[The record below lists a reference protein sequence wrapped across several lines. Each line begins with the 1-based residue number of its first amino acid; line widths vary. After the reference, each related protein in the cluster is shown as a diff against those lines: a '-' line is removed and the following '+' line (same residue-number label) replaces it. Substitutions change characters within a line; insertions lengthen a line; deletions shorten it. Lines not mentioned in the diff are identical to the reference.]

1 MSLTLFKT
9 TLKKNWVLLM
19 IFFGVLT
26 MYLTIMVSMYDPND
40 MEAISSMLKLFPE
53 DLMKAMGFSSLVTDL
68 TSYLASWLYGLLMF
82 GFPMVYCIILGNK
95 LVAKLVDNGSFAFLL
110 STPNSRVKI
119 IVTQGI
125 YALVSVAVL
134 FAAVFGLGVL
144 VCEAMLPGGLDVGAF
159 LSLNFTTM
167 LVNMAVMMICFFF
180 SCLFNDTKMS
190 LGFGAGIPIAFILMN
205 MLGGASRDAAVLK
218 NISIYGLYDPIELV
232 KGAEIWGVNLLY
244 SVMIILLFVA
254 SVLVFRKKRLPL

>member
-1 MSLTLFKT
+1 MSYTLFKT
-9 TLKKNWVLLM
+9 TLKKNWILLM
-19 IFFGVLT
+19 IFFAVLT
-26 MYLTIMVSMYDPND
+26 MYLSVMVSMYDPNS
-40 MEAISSMLKLFPE
+40 MEALASMLKLLPQ

-68 TSYLASWLYGLLMF
+68 TGYLASWLYGLLMF

-95 LVAKLVDNGSFAFLL
+95 LVAKLVDNGSFAYLL

-125 YALVSVAVL
+125 YALASVAAL
-134 FAAVFGLGVL
+134 FAALFGMGVL
-144 VCEAMLPGGLDVGAF
+144 VCGAMFPGELDVGAF

-205 MLGGASRDAAVLK
+205 MLGGISKDAEVIK
-218 NISIYGLYDPIELV
+218 SISIYGLYDPVELV
-232 KGAEIWGVNLLY
+232 KGAEIWSINFVYIL
-244 SVMIILLFVA
+244 MIVVLFVA
-254 SVLVFRKKRLPL
+254 GVLVFRRKRLPL